1 VPMKLSTKGRYAV
14 RAMLDLAFHYGEGPI
29 LLKDVAKRE
38 HISER
43 YLEQIIL
50 SLKAAGL
57 VNSTRGARGG
67 FMLTRPPSQ
76 IRLIEVMQ
84 VSEGSMAP
92 VECVSDPEVCS
103 RSSLCV
109 TRDIWSEMTEAMSG
123 ILESTTLQDLIQ
135 RQREKEQPKARM
147 YYI

>member
-1 VPMKLSTKGRYAV
+1 MKLSTKGRYAV
-14 RAMLDLAFHYGEGPI
+14 RAMLDLALHYGEGPI
-29 LLKDVAKRE
+29 LLKDVARRE

-67 FMLTRPPSQ
+67 FTLTKPPSQ

-109 TRDIWSEMTEAMSG
+109 TRDIWSEMKEAISG
-123 ILESTTLQDLIQ
+123 ILESTTLQDLVE
-135 RQREKEQPKARM
+135 RQREREQPKARM

>member
-14 RAMLDLAFHYGEGPI
+14 RAMLDLALHYGEGPI
-29 LLKDVAKRE
+29 LLKDVARRE

-67 FMLTRPPSQ
+67 FTLTKPPSQ

-109 TRDIWSEMTEAMSG
+109 TRDIWSEMKEAISG
-123 ILESTTLQDLIQ
+123 ILESTTLQDLVE
-135 RQREKEQPKARM
+135 RQREREQPKARM

>member
-1 VPMKLSTKGRYAV
+1 
-14 RAMLDLAFHYGEGPI
+14 
-29 LLKDVAKRE
+29 LLKDIAKRE
-38 HISER
+38 HIPER

-67 FMLTRPPSQ
+67 FILARPPSQ

-84 VSEGSMAP
+84 VSEGSIAP
-92 VECVSDPEVCS
+92 VECVSAPELCS
-103 RSSLCV
+103 HASLCV
-109 TRDIWSEMTEAMSG
+109 TRDIWSEMKKAMNG
-123 ILESTTLQDLIQ
+123 ILESTTLQDLVE

>member
-1 VPMKLSTKGRYAV
+1 MKLSTKGRYAM
-14 RAMLDLAFHYGEGPI
+14 RAMLDLSLHYGEGPI
-29 LLKDVAKRE
+29 LLKDIAKRE
-38 HISER
+38 HISES

-67 FMLTRPPSQ
+67 FILTRPPSQ

-84 VSEGSMAP
+84 VSEGSTAP
-92 VECVSDPEVCS
+92 VECVLDPEVCS
-103 RSSLCV
+103 HASLCV
-109 TRDIWSEMTEAMSG
+109 TRDIWSEMTKAMNG
-123 ILESTTLQDLIQ
+123 ILESTTLQDLVK
-135 RQREKEQPKARM
+135 RQREKEQPKADM

>member
-1 VPMKLSTKGRYAV
+1 MKLSTKGRYAM
-14 RAMLDLAFHYGEGPI
+14 RAMLDLSLHYGEGPI
-29 LLKDVAKRE
+29 LLKDIAKRE

-50 SLKAAGL
+50 LLKAAGL

-67 FMLTRPPSQ
+67 FILAKLPSQ

-84 VSEGSMAP
+84 VSEGSIAP
-92 VECVSDPEVCS
+92 LECVSDPEVCS
-103 RSSLCV
+103 HASLCV
-109 TRDIWSEMTEAMSG
+109 TRDIWSEMKKAMNG
-123 ILESTTLQDLIQ
+123 ILESTTLQDLVE

>member
-1 VPMKLSTKGRYAV
+1 MKLSTKGRYAM
-14 RAMLDLAFHYGEGPI
+14 RAMLNLALHYGEGPI
-29 LLKDVAKRE
+29 LLKEVAKRE
-38 HISER
+38 RISER

-50 SLKAAGL
+50 PLKAAGL

-67 FMLTRPPSQ
+67 FILAKPPSQ

-84 VSEGSMAP
+84 VSEGLIAL

-103 RSSLCV
+103 HASVCV
-109 TRDIWSEMTEAMSG
+109 TRDIWSEMKKAMNG
-123 ILESTTLQDLIQ
+123 ILESTTLQDLVE

>member
-1 VPMKLSTKGRYAV
+1 MKLSTKGRYAM
-14 RAMLDLAFHYGEGPI
+14 RAMVDLALHYGEGPI
-29 LLKDVAKRE
+29 LLKDIAKRE

-67 FMLTRPPSQ
+67 FILARPPSQ

-84 VSEGSMAP
+84 VSEGSIAP
-92 VECVSDPEVCS
+92 VECVSAPEVCS
-103 RSSLCV
+103 HASLCV
-109 TRDIWSEMTEAMSG
+109 TRDIWSEMKRAMNG
-123 ILESTTLQDLIQ
+123 ILESTTLQDLVE

>member
-1 VPMKLSTKGRYAV
+1 MKLSTKGRYAM
-14 RAMLDLAFHYGEGPI
+14 RAMLDLALHYGEGPI

-50 SLKAAGL
+50 PLKAAGL

-67 FMLTRPPSQ
+67 FILAKPPSQ

-84 VSEGSMAP
+84 VSEGSIAP

-103 RSSLCV
+103 HASLCV
-109 TRDIWSEMTEAMSG
+109 ARDIWSEMKKAMDG
-123 ILESTTLQDLIQ
+123 ILESTTLQDLVE

>member
-1 VPMKLSTKGRYAV
+1 M
-14 RAMLDLAFHYGEGPI
+14 RAMLDLALHYGEGPI

-38 HISER
+38 RISER

-50 SLKAAGL
+50 PLKAAGL

-67 FMLTRPPSQ
+67 FILAKPPSQ

-84 VSEGSMAP
+84 VSEGSIAP

-103 RSSLCV
+103 HASLCV
-109 TRDIWSEMTEAMSG
+109 TRDIWSEMKKAMDG
-123 ILESTTLQDLIQ
+123 ILESTTLQDLVE
-135 RQREKEQPKARM
+135 RQREKGQPKARM

>member
-1 VPMKLSTKGRYAV
+1 MKLSTKGRYAM
-14 RAMLDLAFHYGEGPI
+14 RAMLDLSLHYGEGPI
-29 LLKDVAKRE
+29 LLKDIAKRE
-38 HISER
+38 HISES

-67 FMLTRPPSQ
+67 FILTRPPSQ

-84 VSEGSMAP
+84 VSEGSLVP

-103 RSSLCV
+103 DAFAGLHWLRCLMV
-109 TRDIWSEMTEAMSG
+109 G
-123 ILESTTLQDLIQ
+123 IIS
-135 RQREKEQPKARM
+135 
-147 YYI
+147 

>member
-1 VPMKLSTKGRYAV
+1 MRG
-14 RAMLDLAFHYGEGPI
+14 MLDLALHYGEGPI

-38 HISER
+38 HISEG

-50 SLKAAGL
+50 PLKAAGL

-67 FMLTRPPSQ
+67 FILAKPPSQ
-76 IRLIEVMQ
+76 IKLIEVMQ
-84 VSEGSMAP
+84 VSEGSVAP

-103 RSSLCV
+103 HASVCV
-109 TRDIWSEMTEAMSG
+109 TRDIWSEMKRAMDG
-123 ILESTTLQDLIQ
+123 ILESTTLQDLVE
-135 RQREKEQPKARM
+135 RQKEKEQPKARM

>member
-1 VPMKLSTKGRYAV
+1 MKLSTKGRYAM
-14 RAMLDLAFHYGEGPI
+14 RAMLDLALHYGEGPI

-38 HISER
+38 RISER

-50 SLKAAGL
+50 PLKAAGL

-67 FMLTRPPSQ
+67 FILAKPPSQ

-84 VSEGSMAP
+84 VSEGSIAP

-103 RSSLCV
+103 HASLCV
-109 TRDIWSEMTEAMSG
+109 TRDIWSEMKKAMDG
-123 ILESTTLQDLIQ
+123 ILESTTLQDLVE
-135 RQREKEQPKARM
+135 RQREKGQPKARM